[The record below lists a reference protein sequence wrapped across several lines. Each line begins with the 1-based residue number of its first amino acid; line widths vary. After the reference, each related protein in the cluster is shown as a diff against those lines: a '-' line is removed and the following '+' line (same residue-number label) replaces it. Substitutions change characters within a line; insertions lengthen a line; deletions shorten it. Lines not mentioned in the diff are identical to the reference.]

1 MLQSLFD
8 LPLLVAGPLIV
19 GSFCLY
25 GLLGLWIVRRCI
37 LPRLRIKDADS
48 EFSGAMLQAVMVFY
62 GLAVALIAVTVWQSY
77 SDVGKISLQE
87 ATAAGALYRDV
98 DGYTEPAR
106 SQLQEQLRD
115 YVNQIIHQAW
125 PMQQR
130 GQVPTNGVEI
140 MNRVQAILM
149 SFEPATE
156 GQKVLHDEAVRTFN
170 QLIQA
175 QRLRLDAVQVHLPGV
190 LWFIIVAGALIS
202 LSSSFF
208 FRIEDGW
215 LQGIQVIL
223 LAVFIGLVI
232 FLIFAFDRPYR
243 GELGLRP
250 DSYQLV
256 YDHLMKP

>member
-1 MLQSLFD
+1 M
-8 LPLLVAGPLIV
+8 AIN
-19 GSFCLY
+19 
-25 GLLGLWIVRRCI
+25 
-37 LPRLRIKDADS
+37 
-48 EFSGAMLQAVMVFY
+48 
-62 GLAVALIAVTVWQSY
+62 
-77 SDVGKISLQE
+77 
-87 ATAAGALYRDV
+87 
-98 DGYTEPAR
+98 EPAR

-232 FLIFAFDRPYR
+232 FLIFAFDRPFR